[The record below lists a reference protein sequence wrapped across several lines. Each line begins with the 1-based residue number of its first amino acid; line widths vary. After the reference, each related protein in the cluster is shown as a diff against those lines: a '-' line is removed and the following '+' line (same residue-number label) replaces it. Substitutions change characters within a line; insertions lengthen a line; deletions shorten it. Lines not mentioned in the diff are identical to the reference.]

1 MSEVDIMGVNIS
13 PEPSEA
19 AHVIDRGPQMPP
31 ANPMSEV
38 DTMGVNISPEPSEA
52 AHVIDRG
59 PQMPP
64 ANPMFKARNFLKLLG
79 LK

>member
-1 MSEVDIMGVNIS
+1 
-13 PEPSEA
+13 
-19 AHVIDRGPQMPP
+19 
-31 ANPMSEV
+31 MSEV